1 MTNGVTQVATAK
13 SGRVQILNEVFIG
26 DGQGW
31 RLCLQ
36 RARYVY
42 DDGSLE
48 EGFRFIW
55 RRPDGSLQGARG
67 QARLPSLRI
76 ARILMA
82 KAEEKGWGDFAADDT
97 GRFPEEDE
105 E

>member
-1 MTNGVTQVATAK
+1 MVDGVTQVGTAK
-13 SGRVQILNEVFIG
+13 SGRVQVLNETDIG
-26 DGQGW
+26 DSDGW

-55 RRPDGSLQGARG
+55 RRPNGTMQGARG
-67 QARLPSLRI
+67 QARIPSLKI

-82 KAEEKGWGDFAADDT
+82 RAEEQGWGGFAADDS
-97 GRFPEEDE
+97 GRFPDV
-105 E
+105 

>member
-1 MTNGVTQVATAK
+1 MSTKT
-13 SGRVQILNEVFIG
+13 GRVQILNEVAVG
-26 DGQGW
+26 EPNDW
-31 RLCLQ
+31 RLCFQ
-36 RARYVY
+36 RVRYVY

-67 QARLPSLRI
+67 QARIPALRV

-82 KAEEKGWGDFAADDT
+82 RAEEEGWGHFEADDS
-97 GRFPEEDE
+97 GLFDA
-105 E
+105 

>member
-1 MTNGVTQVATAK
+1 MDDDNVTQVATAK
-13 SGRVQILNEVFIG
+13 SGRVQSLNEVSIG
-26 DGQGW
+26 DTDDW

-55 RRPDGSLQGARG
+55 RRPNGHLQGARG
-67 QARLPSLRI
+67 QARLPSLKL

-82 KAEEKGWGDFAADDT
+82 KAEEQGWGHFEADDS
-97 GRFPEEDE
+97 GRFRQ
-105 E
+105 

>member
-1 MTNGVTQVATAK
+1 MTEKVTQVATAK
-13 SGRVQILNEVFIG
+13 SGRVQILDEVSIG
-26 DGQGW
+26 DADDW
-31 RLCLQ
+31 RICLQ

-55 RRPDGSLQGARG
+55 RRPNGSLQGARG
-67 QARLPSLRI
+67 QARLPSLKI

-82 KAEEKGWGDFAADDT
+82 KAEEAGWGGFEADDS
-97 GRFPEEDE
+97 GRFPEE
-105 E
+105 

>member
-1 MTNGVTQVATAK
+1 MVEQTGITTARTAK
-13 SGRVQILNEVFIG
+13 SGRVQILDEVAVG
-26 DGQGW
+26 DDENW
-31 RLCLQ
+31 RLCFQ

-67 QARLPSLRI
+67 QARIPSLKI

-82 KAEEKGWGDFAADDT
+82 KAEEAGWGHFEADDS
-97 GRFPEEDE
+97 GRFAGS
-105 E
+105 